1 MVFGKLLFGFILGN
15 IASTLANAEVRRVKY
30 EEKLGAIQVI
40 YVTVCHFV
48 SIINLRYW
56 RHAVTPWPVFGIPAR
71 GSKWR
76 QNVQNSSETTNHQW
90 FLGKV
95 LNVVSYG
102 RRKFYL
108 ICF

>member
-56 RHAVTPWPVFGIPAR
+56 QHAVIP
-71 GSKWR
+71 GSFWNR
-76 QNVQNSSETTNHQW
+76 HS
-90 FLGKV
+90 
-95 LNVVSYG
+95 
-102 RRKFYL
+102 
-108 ICF
+108 

>member
-48 SIINLRYW
+48 SIINLGYRE
-56 RHAVTPWPVFGIPAR
+56 HAVIPR
-71 GSKWR
+71 DFWNCRS
-76 QNVQNSSETTNHQW
+76 
-90 FLGKV
+90 
-95 LNVVSYG
+95 
-102 RRKFYL
+102 
-108 ICF
+108 

>member
-48 SIINLRYW
+48 CIINL
-56 RHAVTPWPVFGIPAR
+56 
-71 GSKWR
+71 
-76 QNVQNSSETTNHQW
+76 
-90 FLGKV
+90 
-95 LNVVSYG
+95 
-102 RRKFYL
+102 
-108 ICF
+108 

>member
-40 YVTVCHFV
+40 YATVCHFV

-56 RHAVTPWPVFGIPAR
+56 RHAVIP
-71 GSKWR
+71 GGFW
-76 QNVQNSSETTNHQW
+76 N
-90 FLGKV
+90 
-95 LNVVSYG
+95 
-102 RRKFYL
+102 RRS
-108 ICF
+108 